1 MYYIR
6 DEMGNSVV
14 NVVKIPSKVNPANM
28 LTNPLPTFK
37 FRDPLNLIGIV
48 SLQAKLS
55 TVETKIG

>member
-1 MYYIR
+1 
-6 DEMGNSVV
+6 MGNSVV